1 MKNRI
6 DKVKDRLLVVS
17 NGYTGDCIAKKAFEM
32 GIPTEYLCIINFIY

>member
-17 NGYTGDCIAKKAFEM
+17 NGYNGDCIAKKAFEM
-32 GIPTEYLCIINFIY
+32 GIPTEYFFIINFIY